1 MLRIRSAVTDDAEA
15 IAAIYNQGIAERSA
29 TFETAPRTAA
39 DMAAAVGDA
48 RHPFLVAE
56 RDGAVVGWAAV
67 APYSTR
73 ACYAGV
79 GEATIYVAREARGS
93 GVGRRLAEGLAAE
106 AERRGFHKL
115 LGRLFTTN
123 AASAR
128 LVLGCGFREVGV
140 HVRHAKL
147 DGEWRDVLLVER
159 LLGEAARPRRRS
171 PGENPAHV
179 ARVFVITGPSGVGK
193 GTLIRLLR
201 ARIPQLALSVS
212 ATTRAP
218 RPGERDGV
226 DYRFLDDAE
235 FQRRVDAGEF
245 VEHATYAGRRYG
257 TLRAELEKH
266 LRAGRPVVLEIE
278 VQGAR
283 QVRETMPEAVQVFI
297 APPSRAA
304 LRDRLVGRGTDDPRE
319 IEERLRTADAEL
331 AARDEFPHVVVNDR
345 LEPAVDRLAAIV
357 EQSLADRA
365 ASA

>member
-1 MLRIRSAVTDDAEA
+1 
-15 IAAIYNQGIAERSA
+15 
-29 TFETAPRTAA
+29 
-39 DMAAAVGDA
+39 
-48 RHPFLVAE
+48 
-56 RDGAVVGWAAV
+56 
-67 APYSTR
+67 
-73 ACYAGV
+73 
-79 GEATIYVAREARGS
+79 
-93 GVGRRLAEGLAAE
+93 
-106 AERRGFHKL
+106 
-115 LGRLFTTN
+115 
-123 AASAR
+123 
-128 LVLGCGFREVGV
+128 
-140 HVRHAKL
+140 
-147 DGEWRDVLLVER
+147 
-159 LLGEAARPRRRS
+159 
-171 PGENPAHV
+171 V

-201 ARIPQLALSVS
+201 ARIPQLAMSVS

-218 RPGERDGV
+218 RPGEQDGV
-226 DYRFLDDAE
+226 DYRFLDDAD

-245 VEHATYAGRRYG
+245 VEHATYSGRRYG

-331 AARDEFPHVVVNDR
+331 AARAEFPHVVVNDR

-357 EQSLADRA
+357 EQALADRA